1 MIACRPFVHWIGAKT
16 IGRSIEKR
24 QIIKVIYKG
33 RMAKN
38 VLVMASKMGRFAA
51 FSAGRVLGSVQ
62 GKVKLSKD
70 L

>member
-1 MIACRPFVHWIGAKT
+1 MIACRPFVHWVGAKT

-33 RMAKN
+33 GMAKN
-38 VLVMASKMGRFAA
+38 ALVMASKMGGFAA
-51 FSAGRVLGSVQ
+51 FSAGRVLGSAPR
-62 GKVKLSKD
+62 KIKLSKD